1 MPIQRIPFTEWKPD
15 QPAIAESLLDANN
28 VVPSTSGYIP
38 FPSAVNF
45 SNAASENIT
54 NIVAGKFNSVTQLFA
69 GGATKLFKFNN
80 TTLDLE
86 DKSQGGGYSGSTRWS
101 FTQFG
106 GVILASNYAEKIQA
120 WTINTSTAFADVN
133 ASAPICKYITVV
145 RDFVVAA
152 NISGTPNKVNWSD
165 ISDETDW
172 TSGSAS
178 QSDYQIIP
186 DGGDITGITGGEY
199 GLVLLEKAIYRM
211 SYIGSPFFFQF
222 DAISR
227 NLGCIDGGSVAQYAG
242 ITYFLSDDGFYA
254 CDGKSITPIGAEKV
268 DKYFYANLNIS
279 TISTMS
285 STIDPVRKIVIW
297 NYPTTSGG
305 RELLVY
311 NWQIQR
317 WSRCATTSTY
327 LGTAASSGFT
337 LENIGTLY
345 ASLESVP
352 ASLDSRIWTGGKYI
366 LGGMKD
372 TKIITFNGDNTTANL
387 ITSDVEQGYNS
398 VVTLARPITDNGAGT
413 VAIASR
419 RKLDDTITFTT
430 AAASGEGTRV
440 PLRSAGRYHR
450 LSVTPTGNW
459 TTAIGVDINIESQ
472 GNR

>member
-1 MPIQRIPFTEWKPD
+1 
-15 QPAIAESLLDANN
+15 
-28 VVPSTSGYIP
+28 
-38 FPSAVNF
+38 
-45 SNAASENIT
+45 
-54 NIVAGKFNSVTQLFA
+54 
-69 GGATKLFKFNN
+69 
-80 TTLDLE
+80 
-86 DKSQGGGYSGSTRWS
+86 
-101 FTQFG
+101 
-106 GVILASNYAEKIQA
+106 
-120 WTINTSTAFADVN
+120 
-133 ASAPICKYITVV
+133 
-145 RDFVVAA
+145 
-152 NISGTPNKVNWSD
+152 
-165 ISDETDW
+165 
-172 TSGSAS
+172 
-178 QSDYQIIP
+178 
-186 DGGDITGITGGEY
+186 
-199 GLVLLEKAIYRM
+199 M
-211 SYIGSPFFFQF
+211 SYIGSPLFFQF

-345 ASLESVP
+345 ASLELVP

-419 RKLDDTITFTT
+419 RELDDTIAFTT
-430 AAASGEGTRV
+430 AA
-440 PLRSAGRYHR
+440 P
-450 LSVTPTGNW
+450 TP
-459 TTAIGVDINIESQ
+459 
-472 GNR
+472 